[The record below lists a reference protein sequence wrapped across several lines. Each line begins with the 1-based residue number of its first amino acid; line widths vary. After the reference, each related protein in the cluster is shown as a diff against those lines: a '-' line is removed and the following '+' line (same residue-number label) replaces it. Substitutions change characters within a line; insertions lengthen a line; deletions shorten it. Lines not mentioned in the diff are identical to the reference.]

1 MVGSMTEVK
10 REQIDSREER
20 ATALLSIRK
29 ADKEHLKQVAKE
41 HGLTLSAFLRLAAE
55 EYIRNHEW

>member
-1 MVGSMTEVK
+1 MVGPMTEAK
-10 REQIDSREER
+10 REQIDSGEER

-29 ADKEHLKQVAKE
+29 ADKEYLKQVAKE

-55 EYIRNHEW
+55 EYIRNHGW